1 MSVSFTSTLSLPVDL
16 IHQIC
21 SFTPE
26 LLEWFYVTY
35 QKNVATRDCRIWFL
49 FHLTSRDNLSL
60 FRIVYKKTRTLSI
73 RLRNMLFEEATMC
86 ESARVLKFLF
96 HQYKY
101 PEEVVRQ
108 YLFYAIQEDCSAV
121 IPILLHNYPSLLD
134 VSTLEEAVYRNN
146 YYLVKYILNHPQF
159 EDDTGDNQAFI
170 IAIQMGHRRIFRF
183 MLHHV
188 RIEPHEPDN
197 APLKEAL
204 YAGHAWFVERLMQH
218 PLVCANLQLDSEERQ
233 LLHSL
238 LI

>member
-1 MSVSFTSTLSLPVDL
+1 MPVFTLSTSSLPIDL

-26 LLEWFYVTY
+26 LLEWFYTMNR
-35 QKNVATRDCRIWFL
+35 KPVATRDCRIWFL
-49 FHLTSRDNLSL
+49 FHLACRDNLPL
-60 FRIVYKKTRTLSI
+60 FRSVYEKTRTLST

-86 ESARVLKFLF
+86 ESEGVLQFLF
-96 HQYKY
+96 QQYKY
-101 PEEVVRQ
+101 PEDVVRQ
-108 YLFYAIQEDCSAV
+108 YLFYAIQEDCSTV
-121 IPILLHNYPSLLD
+121 IPILLQNYPNLID
-134 VSTLEEAVYRNN
+134 ASTLEEAVYRNN
-146 YYLVKYILNHPQF
+146 YSLVKYILNHPQF
-159 EDDTGDNQAFI
+159 EDDTEENQAFI
-170 IAIQMGHRRIFRF
+170 VAIQMGHQRIFRY

-204 YAGHAWFVERLMQH
+204 YAGHAWFAERLIQH